1 MAVPPV
7 LVVNMTFD
15 PPTVKILGQ
24 VHDATIA
31 KLNDFL
37 PHLTLNSTQG
47 RRAPPKFERLT
58 DPTPHW
64 AIELRGAISNDPSRM
79 AFMLAVLDCLDEEGG
94 WSMHDTHGSNT
105 EFEESHSFFFVKKS
119 R

>member
-7 LVVNMTFD
+7 LVVNMLFD
-15 PPTVKILGQ
+15 PPVVEILGP

-47 RRAPPKFERLT
+47 RRAPAKFEKVAE
-58 DPTPHW
+58 PVSHW
-64 AIELRGAISNDPSRM
+64 RIELRGAISNDPSRM
-79 AFMLAVLDCLDEEGG
+79 AFMLALLDCLDEEGG

-105 EFEESHSFFFVKKS
+105 EFQEAHTFFFVKKS